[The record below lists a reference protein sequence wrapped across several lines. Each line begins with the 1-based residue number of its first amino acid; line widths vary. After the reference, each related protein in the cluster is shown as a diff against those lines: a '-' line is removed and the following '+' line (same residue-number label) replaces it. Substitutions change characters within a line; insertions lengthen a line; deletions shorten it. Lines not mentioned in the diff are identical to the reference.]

1 MMQALAGRLRS
12 VVTRGKVVLTGYSK
26 SGGRI
31 MLQVTGKAGAT
42 YNNVELL
49 TTGGLSSRP
58 GKGADVL
65 ILSIGGNMDHK
76 VAIADDETA
85 CRVPDLAS
93 TEKGIRDVRGQ
104 QIVLRVDHLEIR
116 TTLPVR
122 IYAPSVAVSI
132 SGGALQRFVVE
143 AFQALFN
150 EHTHGDPQGGQ
161 TQPPTQQMT
170 TAHLSGNGT

>member
-1 MMQALAGRLRS
+1 MMHALAGKLRS
-12 VVTRGKVVLTGYSK
+12 VVTRGKVVLTSYSK
-26 SGGRI
+26 SGGRV

-49 TTGGLSSRP
+49 APGGLSSRP
-58 GKGADVL
+58 GVGADVL

-76 VAIADDETA
+76 IAIADDDIA
-85 CRVPDLAS
+85 CRIPDLAQD
-93 TEKGIRDVRGQ
+93 EKGIRDKRAQ

-150 EHTHGDPQGGQ
+150 EHTHSDPQGGQ
-161 TQPPTQQMT
+161 TEPPSQQMT
-170 TAHLSGNGT
+170 DAHLSGHGT